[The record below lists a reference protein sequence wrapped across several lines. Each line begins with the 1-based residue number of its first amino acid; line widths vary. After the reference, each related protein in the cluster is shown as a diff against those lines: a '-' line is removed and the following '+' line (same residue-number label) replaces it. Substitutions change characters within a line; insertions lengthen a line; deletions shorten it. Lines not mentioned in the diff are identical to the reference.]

1 MDLNDQASCKEL
13 VQKHRVVSWNLQKE
27 ILWPPQQRNELILLA
42 NDLGQARSILS
53 VVIHTIISSLPRD
66 GKNLLIP
73 TYLHIFKDLRH
84 LSTSEEDFD

>member
-42 NDLGQARSILS
+42 NDLGQARSILLKCD
-53 VVIHTIISSLPRD
+53 VVIQLSSLSPAM
-66 GKNLLIP
+66 GK
-73 TYLHIFKDLRH
+73 TY
-84 LSTSEEDFD
+84 